1 MVKFVKKA
9 VRSGKRAV
17 KSRYGIGKNRKLN
30 TKNIVGDVMKL
41 MTMVNAEKKIYQLPL
56 QNLLVGQVSG
66 NLTGTECFDCTPMM
80 AQGADQF
87 QRNGISLKLHSQ
99 LWQLQIFQ
107 QANANTANKFHIEFW
122 YNNGMTRDQATILTD
137 IYDPSIFSGVVD
149 MTSTRNADHF
159 KDYTKFYSRSYSI
172 QADQLSGALTS
183 RTFTIP
189 IKFNKGKGRHIRY
202 TGAGST
208 NYLTDV
214 QAGQIVCIMRADN
227 GNKDTS
233 NLSTRPV
240 AQTGVSTGLT
250 IKVANRTWF
259 YDN

>member
-1 MVKFVKKA
+1 MAKFVKKA
-9 VRSGKRAV
+9 VKSGTRFV
-17 KSRYGIGKNRKLN
+17 KKRYGIGKKRSLKPA
-30 TKNIVGDVMKL
+30 TIARDVMKL

-56 QNLLVGQVSG
+56 QTLLIGQCDI
-66 NLTGTECFDCTPMM
+66 NNTGSYCFDCTPMM

-87 QRNGISLKLHSQ
+87 QRNGISLKLHTQ
-99 LWQLQIFQ
+99 LWQVQIAQ
-107 QANANTANKFHIEFW
+107 MVNANIANRLHIEFW
-122 YNNGMTRDQATILTD
+122 YNNGMTRDQSTILTD

-159 KDYTKFYSRSYSI
+159 KDYTKFFSRSYSI

-183 RTFTIP
+183 KTFTIP

-214 QAGQIVCIMRADN
+214 QAGQIVCILRCDN
-227 GNKDTS
+227 GNKNAATA
-233 NLSTRPV
+233 STLPV
-240 AQTGVSTGLT
+240 AQTGVSTALQ
-250 IKVANRTWF
+250 VRLANRTWF